1 MCNDLLDESSAIDMV
16 LNAFFMG
23 NYEIKHFY
31 SMKIARGPLSMEI
44 TLDEVYDINYLAE

>member
-31 SMKIARGPLSMEI
+31 SMKIARGPLSVEI
-44 TLDEVYDINYLAE
+44 TNTVIEGEDGPIH